1 MIPPGHPTGR
11 IHPLLYH
18 RPIPFRR
25 HDERMKIELKT
36 ILHGRIVHFR
46 GKSAA
51 PYQRL
56 PVPTGTFGDVQQ
68 FSGSLTGRP
77 AAAAADID
85 TEFRRPQVH
94 RFFQGIHDRGSN
106 SQMCIRDSG
115 SPFFSPPA
123 NPSPTPDGPT
133 ACPQSSSSSPSVSLE
148 LFSKNILLNVLT
160 IPPVKS
166 LSRSR

>member
-56 PVPTGTFGDVQQ
+56 PVQTGTFGYVQQ
-68 FSGSLTGRP
+68 FSGMS
-77 AAAAADID
+77 
-85 TEFRRPQVH
+85 
-94 RFFQGIHDRGSN
+94 
-106 SQMCIRDSG
+106 
-115 SPFFSPPA
+115 
-123 NPSPTPDGPT
+123 
-133 ACPQSSSSSPSVSLE
+133 ACP
-148 LFSKNILLNVLT
+148 LLPISAKIGIRPVLCAVWT
-160 IPPVKS
+160 
-166 LSRSR
+166 